1 MPLVDILMGSRS
13 DEEALKPCLD
23 MLTQLGV
30 SHEAHVISAH
40 RNPQRVHDFV
50 TSSPER
56 GTEVFIAAAGLAAHL
71 PGVVA
76 SWTTLPV
83 IGLPLPAGELRGLD
97 SLYAIV
103 QMPPGI
109 PVATV
114 GIGNARN
121 AALLA
126 ASILALKHDD
136 IRQAYAAY
144 RKSLAEG

>member
-1 MPLVDILMGSRS
+1 MGSRS

-30 SHEAHVISAH
+30 SHEAHVMSAH
-40 RNPQRVHDFV
+40 RNPQRVRDFV
-50 TSSPER
+50 TSAPAD
-56 GTEVFIAAAGLAAHL
+56 GVEVFIAAAGLAAHL

-76 SWTTLPV
+76 AWTTLPV
-83 IGLPLPAGELRGLD
+83 IGLPLAAGELRGLD

-126 ASILALKHDD
+126 TAILALKYDD
-136 IRQAYAAY
+136 IRQAYEAY
-144 RKSLAEG
+144 RKSLSEG